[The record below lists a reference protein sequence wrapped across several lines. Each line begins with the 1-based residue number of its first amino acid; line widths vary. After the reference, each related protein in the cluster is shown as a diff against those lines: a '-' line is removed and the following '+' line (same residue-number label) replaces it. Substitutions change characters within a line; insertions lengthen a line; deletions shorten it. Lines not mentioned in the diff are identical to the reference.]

1 MTVGELRQRLER
13 YNDEEI
19 IDMKCL
25 VDNNYYRGYIKDV
38 YKLFMSKA
46 QKEQPVTIELI
57 VDWNLSIRQ
66 RFDILGKTVEDAI
79 DRNSTELTN
88 IAYRGR

>member
-13 YNDEEI
+13 YNEDEI
-19 IDMKCL
+19 IDMKFL

-38 YKLFMSKA
+38 YKLFVSKS
-46 QKEQPVTIELI
+46 QQEQPVTIELQ
-57 VDWNLSIRQ
+57 VDLNLSIRQ
-66 RFDILGKTVEDAI
+66 RFDLLGKAVEDAI

-88 IAYRGR
+88 IAYGGR